1 MHFGNFF
8 SPVFS
13 VLVTEREIRPSLNSN
28 EQNEAGEKKKKL
40 LQFKTRLFYF
50 QSLPLNEKKLIALLI
65 KFQGQLNH
73 LQNYFMTSLSLAKN
87 LPGTFFR

>member
-8 SPVFS
+8 SSVFS
-13 VLVTEREIRPSLNSN
+13 VLVTEREIRPSLNS
-28 EQNEAGEKKKKL
+28 NEAGEKKKKL

-73 LQNYFMTSLSLAKN
+73 LQNYFMTSLSQPKN